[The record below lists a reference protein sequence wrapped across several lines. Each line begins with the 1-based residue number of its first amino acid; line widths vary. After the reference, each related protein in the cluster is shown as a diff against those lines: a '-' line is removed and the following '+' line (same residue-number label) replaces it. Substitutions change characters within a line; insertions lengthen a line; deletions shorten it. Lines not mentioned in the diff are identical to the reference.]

1 MFRKQLV
8 AGSIPVSGTTALFLK
23 ALQLLQ
29 VPFSLVFWIKIWIK
43 NMIKNCDLNLK
54 LPQGKTKRIAD
65 IYGLSLLVRGGRYR
79 TSYVF
84 QQRVMVK
91 GKSHFVTLE
100 ANTLKEARELAIKQ
114 YNDLT
119 SVLYK
124 GNAKTTFYEAL
135 CAYRE
140 YFLSTKPKPATL
152 KKFNV
157 IAGKYLENTQNI
169 ELHSIT
175 PEFMYERFI
184 KKPLS
189 LNQRDTV
196 QYLQRKIFSILK
208 LARVKDSSI
217 PDVSSMTMLYRIKPE
232 ERHFASMSYK
242 DINKLPYTPLLALS
256 LYLLLRPNEVV
267 NIKLSDINFDECILT
282 VPVTK
287 TTTNYKTPLS
297 THAVNLIKEIA
308 GTKKDKNN
316 PYLFEGKTNGHLNAS
331 TLNVFLKRKGF
342 GGTQTAHAFRALGR
356 SWMEDNG
363 IKYEV
368 AEACLSHKV
377 RDNTF
382 RAYARTDYLNE
393 RRQAM
398 QLWSDYVNQVLTGS

>member
-1 MFRKQLV
+1 
-8 AGSIPVSGTTALFLK
+8 
-23 ALQLLQ
+23 
-29 VPFSLVFWIKIWIK
+29 
-43 NMIKNCDLNLK
+43 MIRNCDLALK

-65 IYGLSLLVRGGRYR
+65 IYGLSAFLRGGRYK
-79 TSYVF
+79 TTILF
-84 QQRVMVK
+84 QQRVTVK
-91 GKSHFVTLE
+91 GIHYFTTIK
-100 ANTLKEARELAIKQ
+100 ANTLKEARKIAMEQ
-114 YNDLT
+114 YYDLT
-119 SVLYK
+119 GTLYRD
-124 GNAKTTFYEAL
+124 NVKTTFYDAL

-140 YFLSTKPKPATL
+140 YFLGTNPKPTTL

-157 IAGKYLENTQNI
+157 ISGKYLENTRDI
-169 ELHSIT
+169 DLHSIT

-196 QYLQRKIFSILK
+196 QYLQRKILNIIK
-208 LARVKDSSI
+208 LARVKDSTI
-217 PDVSSMTMLYRIKPE
+217 PDISSMIMLYKIKSE

-267 NIKLSDINFDECILT
+267 NIKLSDIDFNECILT

-308 GTKKDKNN
+308 ETKKDKNN
-316 PYLFEGKTNGHLNAS
+316 PYLLEGKTNGHLNAS

-363 IKYEV
+363 IRYEV

-377 RDNTF
+377 RDVTF
-382 RAYARTDYLNE
+382 RAYARTDYLKE

-398 QLWSDYVNQVLTGS
+398 QLWGDYVNSQVLAGS